1 MEEKIKKTRK
11 LLLVALLMFLVAA
24 ASGGAYAYWAG
35 TVNYPASA
43 TEKSI
48 AINIGEGNAAGV
60 TTILTVSDPSTDS
73 MKLVPAGQI
82 SNSTGES
89 GANVD
94 HKDFSYSVSWT
105 SSSGGSAAGAAAK
118 LTVNPRDFE
127 IGSTGEKAALGTT
140 HVKVQ
145 YHNGTD
151 WADIPSGG
159 AKFDIVADASSP
171 VTVQIRVTLLE
182 PADAATYAK
191 VANQAIS
198 IKVDF
203 SVAVS

>member
-1 MEEKIKKTRK
+1 
-11 LLLVALLMFLVAA
+11 A

-43 TEKSI
+43 TDKSI
-48 AINIGEGNAAGV
+48 SITVGEATGSV
-60 TTILTVSDPSTDS
+60 STQLVVSDPTSAL
-73 MKLVPAGQI
+73 KLVPSGQAA
-82 SNSTGES
+82 NSTGGS
-89 GANVD
+89 SQNVEY
-94 HKDFSYSVSWT
+94 KDYTYEVKWQT
-105 SSSGGSAAGAAAK
+105 VSGGSAKGATAK
-118 LTVNPRDFE
+118 LTMNPKNFE
-127 IGSTGEKAALGTT
+127 IGTTGEKATLGTAY
-140 HVKVQ
+140 VKVQ

>member
-48 AINIGEGNAAGV
+48 AINIGEGKAAGV

-105 SSSGGSAAGAAAK
+105 SSSGGSAA
-118 LTVNPRDFE
+118 V
-127 IGSTGEKAALGTT
+127 SYT
-140 HVKVQ
+140 HLRAHETPEHLVC
-145 YHNGTD
+145 
-151 WADIPSGG
+151 
-159 AKFDIVADASSP
+159 
-171 VTVQIRVTLLE
+171 RLLLE
-182 PADAATYAK
+182 K
-191 VANQAIS
+191 KKQ
-198 IKVDF
+198 
-203 SVAVS
+203 